1 MKDKIMSDE
10 MTKAVEELGKLM
22 REDPR
27 YKALIDAEERYNND
41 PEMTRLVT
49 EYNVQQT
56 ALTAQYAEKE
66 RDEELIHAIENR
78 IGEIYDA
85 VTEKRNVR
93 GVPARESR
101 L

>member
-1 MKDKIMSDE
+1 
-10 MTKAVEELGKLM
+10 M

-56 ALTAQYAEKE
+56 GAD
-66 RDEELIHAIENR
+66 RS
-78 IGEIYDA
+78 
-85 VTEKRNVR
+85 VC
-93 GVPARESR
+93 REGTG
-101 L
+101 